1 MLFCSKLGNKVN
13 ILKIDTCPLCGKN
26 HFEKVLSCTDH
37 YATGESFDIY
47 RCKDCGFMFT
57 RNVPDEAE
65 IGKYYESP
73 DYVSHTDTN
82 KGLAFHLYHYV
93 RRYMLRRK
101 SQLIKRG
108 CGLSRGRLLDIGT
121 GTGYFSHYMQSC
133 GWKVSAIEKSPQAR
147 EFAKKHFGLEVMP
160 SEALFTLPADSFDVI
175 TLWHVM
181 EHLQNLNEVWEKLYS
196 TLADRGALIIA
207 VPNPSSFDASY
218 YKENWAAY
226 DVPRH
231 LWHFTPSTIQQMGAK
246 HGFVLVEH
254 HPMPFDAFYVSWL
267 SEKYKKSSLPFIKGM
282 WKGLEA
288 GIASL
293 TKKERSSSMIYIFRK
308 KQ

>member
-1 MLFCSKLGNKVN
+1 
-13 ILKIDTCPLCGKN
+13 
-26 HFEKVLSCTDH
+26 
-37 YATGESFDIY
+37 
-47 RCKDCGFMFT
+47 
-57 RNVPDEAE
+57 
-65 IGKYYESP
+65 
-73 DYVSHTDTN
+73 
-82 KGLAFHLYHYV
+82 
-93 RRYMLRRK
+93 
-101 SQLIKRG
+101 
-108 CGLSRGRLLDIGT
+108 
-121 GTGYFSHYMQSC
+121 
-133 GWKVSAIEKSPQAR
+133 
-147 EFAKKHFGLEVMP
+147 MP

-288 GIASL
+288 GISFPG
-293 TKKERSSSMIYIFRK
+293 I
-308 KQ
+308 

>member
-1 MLFCSKLGNKVN
+1 
-13 ILKIDTCPLCGKN
+13 
-26 HFEKVLSCTDH
+26 
-37 YATGESFDIY
+37 
-47 RCKDCGFMFT
+47 MFT

-147 EFAKKHFGLEVMP
+147 EFAKKRFGL
-160 SEALFTLPADSFDVI
+160 
-175 TLWHVM
+175 
-181 EHLQNLNEVWEKLYS
+181 
-196 TLADRGALIIA
+196 
-207 VPNPSSFDASY
+207 
-218 YKENWAAY
+218 
-226 DVPRH
+226 
-231 LWHFTPSTIQQMGAK
+231 
-246 HGFVLVEH
+246 
-254 HPMPFDAFYVSWL
+254 
-267 SEKYKKSSLPFIKGM
+267 
-282 WKGLEA
+282 
-288 GIASL
+288 
-293 TKKERSSSMIYIFRK
+293 
-308 KQ
+308 